1 MTWVS
6 VLVASAVLLAGA
18 ANPVVASASTIPGGV
33 VNLITE
39 TKEFSF
45 ADESDEA
52 FVVGLA
58 SNDKGAPRVSVAV
71 RARARRALSR
81 SPARPRPARV
91 AHLPPLPA
99 PLPLDQRLP

>member
-1 MTWVS
+1 MMWAS

-18 ANPVVASASTIPGGV
+18 ANPVAASASTIPGGV
-33 VNLITE
+33 VNLISE

-58 SNDKGAPRVSVAV
+58 SNDKGAPPASVAV
-71 RARARRALSR
+71 RARALGVLSR
-81 SPARPRPARV
+81 SPALLRPARV
-91 AHLPPLPA
+91 AHLPPA
-99 PLPLDQRLP
+99 PLLLDQRLP

>member
-1 MTWVS
+1 MMWAS

-18 ANPVVASASTIPGGV
+18 ANPVAASASTIPGGV
-33 VNLITE
+33 VNLISE

-58 SNDKGAPRVSVAV
+58 SNDKGAPPASVAV
-71 RARARRALSR
+71 PRALGALSR
-81 SPARPRPARV
+81 SPALLRPARV
-91 AHLPPLPA
+91 AHLPPA
-99 PLPLDQRLP
+99 PLLLDQRLP